1 MVELQDYSTSWD
13 AGLLGWKGSFP
24 GTSYR
29 DQQYFLV
36 GGRHGDHSKGSPI
49 EIRQEHCS
57 S

>member
-36 GGRHGDHSKGSPI
+36 GGRHGDHSKGSPT